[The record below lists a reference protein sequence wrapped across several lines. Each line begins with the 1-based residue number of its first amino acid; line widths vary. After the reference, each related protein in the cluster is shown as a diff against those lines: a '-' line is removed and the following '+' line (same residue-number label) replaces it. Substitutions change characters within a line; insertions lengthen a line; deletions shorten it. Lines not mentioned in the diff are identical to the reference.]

1 MIRTCPR
8 RRRGAHRCPAGLTLV
23 EIVVALAIASGLLM
37 LTGLSTRDWLPRMHQ
52 RHEAEALVQAL
63 QLARSEAIKRGRRV
77 DVCPSADLA
86 TCDAGPWDHGWIVF
100 ADPDRDGQRDPGEG
114 VVRVEPA
121 AGHGVTVRAN
131 RPVARYVS
139 FTAEGHARMTSG
151 ALQMGTF
158 TVCLRGQTAIDVVL
172 ANGGRPRLAE
182 TSTPCP

>member
-1 MIRTCPR
+1 MTRTRPLRGSSAPR
-8 RRRGAHRCPAGLTLV
+8 RPAGVTLV

-37 LTGLSTRDWLPRMHQ
+37 LTGLSTRDWLPRMYQ
-52 RHEAEALVQAL
+52 RHHAEALVQAM
-63 QLARSEAIKRGRRV
+63 QLARSEAIKRGHRV
-77 DVCPSADLA
+77 DVCPSANLA
-86 TCDAGPWDHGWIVF
+86 TCDAGPWHHGWIVF
-100 ADPDRDGQRDPGEG
+100 ADADRDGQRDPAES

-121 AGHGVTVRAN
+121 VGHGVTVRAN

-158 TVCLRGQTAIDVVL
+158 TVCLQGQTAIDVVL

-182 TSTPCP
+182 TTTPCP

>member
-8 RRRGAHRCPAGLTLV
+8 RGNGAQRRPAGFTLV
-23 EIVVALAIASGLLM
+23 ELMVALAIASGLLM
-37 LTGLSTRDWLPRMHQ
+37 LTGVSTRDWLPRMYQ
-52 RHEAEALVQAL
+52 RHEAEALVHAL
-63 QLARSEAIKRGRRV
+63 QLARSEAIKRGHRV
-77 DVCPSADLA
+77 DVCPSANLA
-86 TCDAGPWDHGWIVF
+86 TCDAGPWDHGRIVF
-100 ADPDRDGQRDPGEG
+100 ADADRDGQRDPGEG

-172 ANGGRPRLAE
+172 ANGGRPRLTE
-182 TSTPCP
+182 TTTLCP